1 MDKVYLN
8 SGTLGAVAYDN
19 NAATLL
25 VEFNDGK
32 AYRYLDVPKRV
43 YDGLI
48 STASKEQN
56 FNKNIKDRYPF
67 QRLS

>member
-1 MDKVYLN
+1 MDKVFLN
-8 SGTLGAVAYDN
+8 SESLNAVAYDN
-19 NAATLL
+19 DENTLL
-25 VEFNDGK
+25 VEFNNGK

-43 YDGLI
+43 YEGFM
-48 STASKEQN
+48 STSLKEQN

>member
-43 YDGLI
+43 YDGYLWISLYHSSTHLLI
-48 STASKEQN
+48 
-56 FNKNIKDRYPF
+56 
-67 QRLS
+67 